1 MALSVLWL
9 AILAFYYQ
17 KNIFLC
23 DPQQNVFGTWD
34 ILQVLLYGEGK
45 EILRCAPKKDIFL
58 LYGLYE
64 AILYFVPISSFI
76 YLFSIVTVY
85 IIHLMIYVLLDNLF
99 SNYLSPI
106 LDYSCLFYQRG
117 VIATL
122 HSGENAALRLL
133 LISIV
138 LIWYSKCLIL

>member
-1 MALSVLWL
+1 MCDPKESVL
-9 AILAFYYQ
+9 A
-17 KNIFLC
+17 
-23 DPQQNVFGTWD
+23 TWD
-34 ILQVLLYGEGK
+34 ILQVLIYGEGK

-58 LYGLYE
+58 LNGLYE
-64 AILYFVPISSFI
+64 AILYFVPIGSFI
-76 YLFSIVTVY
+76 YIVTTVTVY

-106 LDYSCLFYQRG
+106 LDFSCLFYQRG

-133 LISIV
+133 LISII
-138 LIWYSKCLIL
+138 LIWYSKYLIL